1 MTRKEYC
8 EEFDLDTKQDDLSF
22 INKGEEFR
30 YIQTFLFTN
39 GTNLVLETLPEKS
52 VVFFDE
58 VPLKKS
64 QNNWSGIEND
74 RKGEIEAIISFQ
86 PLTHFQSSYN
96 KPVGITLPKGASE
109 IHLTRAFRTSFKL
122 FKAIKSFEYL
132 RVQMLKVGQNET
144 DHSQLIRFDL
154 NFIHKILYHSFC
166 FVQWPRSCC
175 VLL

>member
-8 EEFDLDTKQDDLSF
+8 EEFDLDTKHNDLSF
-22 INKGEEFR
+22 MNKGEASR
-30 YIQTFLFTN
+30 CILTFFLTHEID
-39 GTNLVLETLPEKS
+39 LVLETLPEKS

-64 QNNWSGIEND
+64 QNNWSGIKND
-74 RKGEIEAIISFQ
+74 REGEIEAIVSFQ

-154 NFIHKILYHSFC
+154 NFIDNIPYHS
-166 FVQWPRSCC
+166 SCI
-175 VLL
+175 V